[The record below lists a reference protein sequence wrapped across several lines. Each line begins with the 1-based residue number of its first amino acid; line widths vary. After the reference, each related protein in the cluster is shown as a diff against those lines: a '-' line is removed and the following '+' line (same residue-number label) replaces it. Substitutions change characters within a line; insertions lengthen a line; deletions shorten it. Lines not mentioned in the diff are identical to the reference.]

1 MMGVSSGCGLCPWSC
16 SGKVGA
22 YVVPDESEPKGSLS
36 PPDQWIIVTSARFVH
51 LFDSSIGPV
60 RPARIVFKPDGKHT
74 FEVLMTVTSSGSWY
88 DSQPPHKEI
97 SSMLDTLLENSGHV
111 LCPGIKSYQSNF
123 SDHIRFTPKK
133 LRIWK
138 NPVRYDS
145 DECSLW
151 HKPNNTRCSL
161 DDDLFDVCTSCKT
174 LKHQLNAIKKRATE
188 ASPGHKEKWVDS
200 SSCRPFKYLSP
211 ASQTERISR
220 NRTDRK
226 KLRKALMKYEGLN
239 VNIDSE
245 QDAELQQ
252 LVATIDDKGQGEL
265 ENIFTEAGECGDEL
279 RSIWEKDVASRKQF
293 FQDQVRNSKYIIV
306 CMYVQYV
313 CCVCV
318 CAPSVCWTT
327 EMYFVGCCLA
337 TKVFWQI
344 GSYQRGAG
352 DHRVDQ

>member
-1 MMGVSSGCGLCPWSC
+1 
-16 SGKVGA
+16 
-22 YVVPDESEPKGSLS
+22 
-36 PPDQWIIVTSARFVH
+36 
-51 LFDSSIGPV
+51 
-60 RPARIVFKPDGKHT
+60 
-74 FEVLMTVTSSGSWY
+74 
-88 DSQPPHKEI
+88 
-97 SSMLDTLLENSGHV
+97 
-111 LCPGIKSYQSNF
+111 
-123 SDHIRFTPKK
+123 
-133 LRIWK
+133 
-138 NPVRYDS
+138 
-145 DECSLW
+145 
-151 HKPNNTRCSL
+151 
-161 DDDLFDVCTSCKT
+161 
-174 LKHQLNAIKKRATE
+174 
-188 ASPGHKEKWVDS
+188 
-200 SSCRPFKYLSP
+200 
-211 ASQTERISR
+211 
-220 NRTDRK
+220 
-226 KLRKALMKYEGLN
+226 MKMD
-239 VNIDSE
+239 IDSE

-252 LVATIDDKGQGEL
+252 LVATIDDKGQCEL